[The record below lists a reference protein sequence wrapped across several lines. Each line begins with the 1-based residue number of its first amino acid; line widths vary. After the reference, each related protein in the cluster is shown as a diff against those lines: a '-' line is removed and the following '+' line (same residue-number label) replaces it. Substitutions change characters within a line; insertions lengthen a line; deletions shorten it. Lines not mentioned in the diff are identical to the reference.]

1 MFVEHLHLPSVGAPL
16 FINMT
21 YKLRDYQ
28 QQASDAAVDFF
39 MQNKIKHNGLLILPT
54 GAGKSLVIAD
64 IASRIDEPLLIL
76 QPNKEIAEQNIAK
89 YASYGFNEYGVYSAS
104 LGMKTICRVTFAMI
118 GSVMNHMEEFSIFH
132 KIIVDECHQVNA
144 KGGQYKEFFEAEQR
158 KIVGLTAT
166 PYRLGQSVDFYTGEY
181 GSILKFLTRTRPRIF
196 SKVLYYCQVKTLLER
211 GYLANLR
218 YFDLQRLTTDN
229 VKLNSTGADY
239 DDDSLRE
246 EMERVGFYHETLEIV
261 KRVMRPKDGGRRNG
275 ILVFTRFVEDAERL
289 AEDLMGFCEVVS
301 GKTPKKE
308 REAILERFKA
318 GDTEVV
324 ANVGVLTCLSTDT
337 EILTRN
343 GWKGVDTINENDLVA
358 QYENEIITFDKPLR
372 IIKKKHSGDFVT
384 IKGRYMNIRITD
396 DHTMLYRKRA
406 RVGLGDERRA
416 KAKDLVG
423 KKVFIPLSGNCEPEN
438 IEPEQPSVPSSRRR
452 FINYNAYNY
461 RKKGLD
467 HAAAE
472 KKAAELYERRLR
484 STYKKPNELTL
495 EECLFIGFWLGDGT
509 SSNGRYSV
517 TQSLRT
523 PKMCEWIEDL
533 LKAIGIHYTVKVYKG
548 KETSILGRKAHVSG
562 HKTFSF
568 AKGTGGD
575 GQEVETNLTRL
586 LPYLKKGGTDL
597 YWGLSKEQ
605 ILALCKGLF
614 MADGWHGDNR
624 QLNYIQFVSADI
636 PLIDLLQAICAC
648 RGLCVQ
654 ISRVNK
660 DTYRVPFFKVSVREA
675 KYHQMVN
682 ETLALEKNN
691 SPERVWCVTMP
702 KGTIVTRRGGRVAIL
717 GNCGFDFP
725 ALDTII
731 LARPTMSLALYY
743 QMVGRAIRPYEYKDG
758 WVVDLCGS
766 ISKFGKVEDLT
777 IEVEGQEKWIITS
790 NGKQLTN
797 KLFTK

>member
-1 MFVEHLHLPSVGAPL
+1 ME
-16 FINMT
+16 

-118 GSVMNHMEEFSIFH
+118 GSVMNHIEEFSIFH

-211 GYLANLR
+211 GYLAKLR

-229 VKLNSTGADY
+229 VMLNSTGADY

-324 ANVGVLTCLSTDT
+324 ANVGVLTT
-337 EILTRN
+337 
-343 GWKGVDTINENDLVA
+343 
-358 QYENEIITFDKPLR
+358 
-372 IIKKKHSGDFVT
+372 
-384 IKGRYMNIRITD
+384 
-396 DHTMLYRKRA
+396 
-406 RVGLGDERRA
+406 
-416 KAKDLVG
+416 
-423 KKVFIPLSGNCEPEN
+423 
-438 IEPEQPSVPSSRRR
+438 
-452 FINYNAYNY
+452 
-461 RKKGLD
+461 
-467 HAAAE
+467 
-472 KKAAELYERRLR
+472 
-484 STYKKPNELTL
+484 
-495 EECLFIGFWLGDGT
+495 
-509 SSNGRYSV
+509 
-517 TQSLRT
+517 
-523 PKMCEWIEDL
+523 
-533 LKAIGIHYTVKVYKG
+533 
-548 KETSILGRKAHVSG
+548 
-562 HKTFSF
+562 
-568 AKGTGGD
+568 
-575 GQEVETNLTRL
+575 
-586 LPYLKKGGTDL
+586 
-597 YWGLSKEQ
+597 
-605 ILALCKGLF
+605 
-614 MADGWHGDNR
+614 
-624 QLNYIQFVSADI
+624 
-636 PLIDLLQAICAC
+636 
-648 RGLCVQ
+648 
-654 ISRVNK
+654 
-660 DTYRVPFFKVSVREA
+660 
-675 KYHQMVN
+675 
-682 ETLALEKNN
+682 
-691 SPERVWCVTMP
+691 
-702 KGTIVTRRGGRVAIL
+702 
-717 GNCGFDFP
+717 GFDFP

-743 QMVGRAIRPYEYKDG
+743 QMCLSMDTEVLTNRGFLKYSEIAKTDKVAAYNNGTIVWTEIEDIVHRKMYDGEQFVSFANQHLNFCVTGYHELLVKRKWQDHYKKVNACDVAKMGNTIVVPVAGEQNVPDCGLKVCELKFLGFFLSDGGISKANNQIHIVQSYRYPEIIDEIERTIQDCGMKYSKAIQKRKGREAKYYDVVHFCISKGKPRGTFKDLKGWEYLSEYIDKDFGAAYEKLSSRDLSILLYALNLGDGKKSDCGYERKTYTIAMGNNKVYADRVQSLAIRRGWRCNMYTQVQNGNVQYICHFKQRDYSTIAGQNVKPCFGKERPKITISQGSRKDEVWCVKDKYGTIVTRRNGKVLIMGNCGRAIRPYPGKDG

-777 IEVEGQEKWIITS
+777 IEVEGKEKWIITS